1 MKKDLGHLREIYK
14 KSKINKRSLG
24 DNPLLIFSKWF
35 SEAETHPMIRE
46 PNAFKLSTIG
56 LDGFPNARMVLLK
69 SFGDDGFIFCTNYN
83 SFKGREIKINP
94 KVLISFYWSELER
107 QVIIKGT
114 VTKTSNKISD
124 QYFNS
129 RPTNS
134 KISALVSN
142 QSEIIK
148 NRSVLDNQ
156 HAILKSRYKNR
167 SPKRPEHWGAY
178 NVTPNYYEFW
188 QGREDRLHD
197 RIIYTIKSNNWEIN
211 RLSP

>member
-1 MKKDLGHLREIYK
+1 M
-14 KSKINKRSLG
+14 
-24 DNPLLIFSKWF
+24 
-35 SEAETHPMIRE
+35 
-46 PNAFKLSTIG
+46 
-56 LDGFPNARMVLLK
+56 
-69 SFGDDGFIFCTNYN
+69 
-83 SFKGREIKINP
+83 
-94 KVLISFYWSELER
+94 ER